1 MAKRKSQNRSAAR
14 NGNVTLREGDVT
26 TLGDEVTRGLGDIRL
41 MHPPGTTPITPAS
54 MISIEAIAG
63 HGHLIEG
70 IGIDWGSGGGCLSIM
85 AARTPGVTR
94 VVGLEIDETNVSVA
108 RRNARLNGVE
118 EKVKFIRSG
127 SYSPFEDGDRRSLE
141 SLRGRTDFMIANP
154 ISSDD
159 DDGFG
164 YRRTVLSGARDFLR
178 DGGRV
183 FLSISY
189 QYGRRRIA
197 GLERDVPGFFHEG
210 ILARSACVPF
220 DLGRTDL
227 LNCLKVYA
235 REESRGGFEYEFCN
249 PLRQAQAM
257 NARDSLAFYE
267 RTGRSPLSQWQTH
280 LFTYHPDRL

>member
-1 MAKRKSQNRSAAR
+1 
-14 NGNVTLREGDVT
+14 
-26 TLGDEVTRGLGDIRL
+26 

-54 MISIEAIAG
+54 MISVEAIAG
-63 HGHLIEG
+63 HGHLLEG
-70 IGIDWGSGGGCLSIM
+70 TGIDWGSGGGCLSIM
-85 AARTPGVTR
+85 AARTSGVTC

-118 EKVKFIRSG
+118 EKVKFMLSD
-127 SYSPFEDGDRRSLE
+127 SYAPFADPDRRSLDA
-141 SLRGRTDFMIANP
+141 LKGCADFLVANP
-154 ISSDD
+154 ISSQD

-164 YRRTVLSGARDFLR
+164 YRRTVLRGAKEFLR

-197 GLERDVPGFFHEG
+197 GLERDVPGFYHEG
-210 ILARSACVPF
+210 ILARSECVPF
-220 DLGRTDL
+220 DLGRPDL

-235 REESRGGFEYEFCN
+235 REESRGGMGYEFCN
-249 PLRQAQAM
+249 PLRRAQAM

-280 LFTYHPDRL
+280 LFRYLPDRP

>member
-1 MAKRKSQNRSAAR
+1 MAKRRRSERTASESDDSFPRKSN
-14 NGNVTLREGDVT
+14 ET
-26 TLGDEVTRGLGDIRL
+26 TLGDDVTGGLGEIKL

-54 MISIEAIAG
+54 RISIEAIAG
-63 HGHLIEG
+63 HGHLLEG
-70 IGIDWGSGGGCLSIM
+70 TGIDWGSGGGCLSIM

-94 VVGLEIDETNVSVA
+94 VVGLEIDGTNVSVA
-108 RRNARLNGVE
+108 RRNARLNGVQE
-118 EKVKFIRSG
+118 RVAFLRSD
-127 SYSPFEDGDRRSLE
+127 SYTPFADCDRRSLE
-141 SLRGRTDFMIANP
+141 ALRGRADFLIANP
-154 ISSDD
+154 ISSED

-164 YRRTVLSGARDFLR
+164 YRRTVLRGAREFLR
-178 DGGRV
+178 AGGRV
-183 FLSISY
+183 YLSISY
-189 QYGRRRIA
+189 QYGRRRIS

-235 REESRGGFEYEFCN
+235 REEYRGGFEYEFCN
-249 PLRQAQAM
+249 PLRRSQAM

-280 LFTYHPDRL
+280 LFRYSPDRS

>member
-1 MAKRKSQNRSAAR
+1 MAKRRR
-14 NGNVTLREGDVT
+14 NEPTASGSNDSFSRKRGET
-26 TLGDEVTRGLGDIRL
+26 TLDNAVTGGLGEIRL

-54 MISIEAIAG
+54 MISIEAIG
-63 HGHLIEG
+63 NHKHLLSG

-85 AARTPGVTR
+85 AARTPGVDR
-94 VVGLEIDETNVSVA
+94 VVGLEIDETNLSVA

-118 EKVKFIRSG
+118 EKVAFMHSD
-127 SYSPFEDGDRRSLE
+127 SYTPSADGDRRSLE
-141 SLRGRTDFMIANP
+141 SVSGRADFLIANP
-154 ISSDD
+154 DASKD

-164 YRRTVLSGARDFLR
+164 YRRAVLCGARKYLR

-210 ILARSACVPF
+210 ILARSVCVPF

-235 REESRGGFEYEFCN
+235 REESRGGLGYEFCN
-249 PLRQAQAM
+249 PLRRSQAM

-280 LFTYHPDRL
+280 LFRYFPDRL

>member
-1 MAKRKSQNRSAAR
+1 MAKRKLQNRTAAR
-14 NGNVTLREGDVT
+14 NGDASLRVGDVT
-26 TLGDEVTRGLGDIRL
+26 TLGDEITRGLGEITL
-41 MHPPGTTPITPAS
+41 VHPPGTTPITPAS
-54 MISIEAIAG
+54 MISVEAIAG
-63 HGHLIEG
+63 HGHLLEG
-70 IGIDWGSGGGCLSIM
+70 VGIDWGSGGGCLSVM
-85 AARTPGVTR
+85 AARTSGVTR

-108 RRNARLNGVE
+108 QRNARLNGVE
-118 EKVKFIRSG
+118 EKVEFLRSD
-127 SYSPFEDGDRRSLE
+127 SYSPFADGDRRTLE
-141 SLRGRTDFMIANP
+141 SLKGRADFLIANP
-154 ISSDD
+154 ISSED

-164 YRRTVLSGARDFLR
+164 YRRTVLRGAREFLR

-220 DLGRTDL
+220 DLRRSDL

-235 REESRGGFEYEFCN
+235 REESRGGLGYEFCN
-249 PLRQAQAM
+249 PLRRAQAM
-257 NARDSLAFYE
+257 DARDSLAFYE

-280 LFTYHPDRL
+280 LFRYLPRRL

>member
-1 MAKRKSQNRSAAR
+1 MAKRGRNERTASGSDDSFPRKSN
-14 NGNVTLREGDVT
+14 ET
-26 TLGDEVTRGLGDIRL
+26 TLGDEVTAGLGEITL

-63 HGHLIEG
+63 HGHLLEG
-70 IGIDWGSGGGCLSIM
+70 SGIDWGSGGGCLSIM

-108 RRNARLNGVE
+108 RRNARLNGVGGRVE
-118 EKVKFIRSG
+118 FMRSD
-127 SYSPFEDGDRRSLE
+127 SYAPFADGDRRTLE
-141 SLRGRTDFMIANP
+141 SLKGRADFLIANP
-154 ISSDD
+154 ISSED

-164 YRRTVLSGARDFLR
+164 YRRTVLRGAREFLR
-178 DGGRV
+178 DGGLV

-220 DLGRTDL
+220 DLGRPDL
-227 LNCLKVYA
+227 LNALKVYA
-235 REESRGGFEYEFCN
+235 REESRGGFKYEFCN
-249 PLRQAQAM
+249 PLRRSQAM
-257 NARDSLAFYE
+257 NAGDSLAFYE

-280 LFTYHPDRL
+280 LFRYLPHRL

>member
-1 MAKRKSQNRSAAR
+1 MAKRMPDERTVSGNDDSYPRKR
-14 NGNVTLREGDVT
+14 NET
-26 TLGDEVTRGLGDIRL
+26 TLGDEVTRGLGEIRL

-54 MISIEAIAG
+54 MISVEAIAG
-63 HGHLIEG
+63 HGHLLKG
-70 IGIDWGSGGGCLSIM
+70 NGIDWGSGGGCLSIV

-118 EKVKFIRSG
+118 GRVEFMRSD
-127 SYSPFEDGDRRSLE
+127 SYAPFVDCDRRSLDA
-141 SLRGRTDFMIANP
+141 LKGGADFLIANP
-154 ISSDD
+154 ISSED

-164 YRRTVLSGARDFLR
+164 YRRTVLRGAREFLR

-189 QYGRRRIA
+189 QYGRLRIA

-210 ILARSACVPF
+210 ILARSECVPF
-220 DLGRTDL
+220 DLRRTDL

-235 REESRGGFEYEFCN
+235 REESRGGLKYEFCN
-249 PLRQAQAM
+249 PIRRSQAM

-280 LFTYHPDRL
+280 LFRYLPDRL

>member
-1 MAKRKSQNRSAAR
+1 MASGSDDSF
-14 NGNVTLREGDVT
+14 LRTSNET
-26 TLGDEVTRGLGDIRL
+26 TLGDEITRGLGEITL
-41 MHPPGTTPITPAS
+41 THPPGTTPITPAS
-54 MISIEAIAG
+54 MISVEAIAG
-63 HGHLIEG
+63 HGHLLEG
-70 IGIDWGSGGGCLSIM
+70 TGIDWGSGGGCLSIM
-85 AARTPGVTR
+85 AVRTPGVTR
-94 VVGLEIDETNVSVA
+94 VVGLEIDAENVSVA
-108 RRNARLNGVE
+108 TRNARLNGVE
-118 EKVKFIRSG
+118 EKVEFLRSD
-127 SYSPFEDGDRRSLE
+127 SYRPFADGDRRTLE
-141 SLRGRTDFMIANP
+141 SLKGRADFLIANLDA
-154 ISSDD
+154 SED

-164 YRRTVLSGARDFLR
+164 YRRTVLRGAREFLR

-197 GLERDVPGFFHEG
+197 GLGRDVPGFVHEG

-235 REESRGGFEYEFCN
+235 REESRGGLGYEFCD
-249 PLRQAQAM
+249 PLRRSQTM

-280 LFTYHPDRL
+280 LFRYLPDRL

>member
-1 MAKRKSQNRSAAR
+1 MAKRRR
-14 NGNVTLREGDVT
+14 NERNASGGDDSFLRKRNET
-26 TLGDEVTRGLGDIRL
+26 TLGDDVTRGLGEIKL
-41 MHPPGTTPITPAS
+41 VHPRDTTPITPAS
-54 MISIEAIAG
+54 MISVEAIAG
-63 HGHLIEG
+63 NGHLLEG
-70 IGIDWGSGGGCLSIM
+70 VGIDWGSGGGCLSIM

-94 VVGLEIDETNVSVA
+94 VVGLEIDESNVSVA
-108 RRNARLNGVE
+108 RRNASLNGVE
-118 EKVKFIRSG
+118 GKVEFMRSD
-127 SYSPFEDGDRRSLE
+127 SYSPFVDGDRRTLE
-141 SLRGRTDFMIANP
+141 SLKGRTDFLIANP

-164 YRRTVLSGARDFLR
+164 YRRTVLRGAREFLR

-197 GLERDVPGFFHEG
+197 RLERDVPGFFHEG

-220 DLGRTDL
+220 DLGRPDL
-227 LNCLKVYA
+227 LNCLNVYA
-235 REESRGGFEYEFCN
+235 REESRGGMGYEFCN
-249 PLRQAQAM
+249 PLRRAQAM

-280 LFTYHPDRL
+280 LFRYLPHRL

>member
-1 MAKRKSQNRSAAR
+1 
-14 NGNVTLREGDVT
+14 
-26 TLGDEVTRGLGDIRL
+26 
-41 MHPPGTTPITPAS
+41 
-54 MISIEAIAG
+54 
-63 HGHLIEG
+63 
-70 IGIDWGSGGGCLSIM
+70 M
-85 AARTPGVTR
+85 AARTSGVTR
-94 VVGLEIDETNVSVA
+94 VVGLEIDESNVSVA

-118 EKVKFIRSG
+118 EKVKFMRSD
-127 SYSPFEDGDRRSLE
+127 SYAPFADGDRRSLDA
-141 SLRGRTDFMIANP
+141 LKGRADFMIANP

-164 YRRTVLSGARDFLR
+164 YRRTVLRGAREFLR

-210 ILARSACVPF
+210 VLARSECVPF
-220 DLGRTDL
+220 DLRRSDL

-235 REESRGGFEYEFCN
+235 REESRGGLGYEFCN
-249 PLRQAQAM
+249 PLRRAQAM
-257 NARDSLAFYE
+257 DARDSLAFYE

-280 LFTYHPDRL
+280 LFRYLPHRL

>member
-1 MAKRKSQNRSAAR
+1 MADRR
-14 NGNVTLREGDVT
+14 REERTASSIGDVSLQEGNET
-26 TLGDEVTRGLGDIRL
+26 TLGDDLTHGLGEIRL
-41 MHPPGTTPITPAS
+41 LHPPGTTPITPAS
-54 MISIEAIAG
+54 MISIEAIGG
-63 HGHLIEG
+63 HKHLLEG
-70 IGIDWGSGGGCLSIM
+70 IGIDWGSGGGCLSVM
-85 AARTPGVTR
+85 AARAPGVDR

-118 EKVKFIRSG
+118 EKVAFMQSD
-127 SYSPFEDGDRRSLE
+127 SYTPFADGDMRSFE
-141 SLRGRTDFMIANP
+141 SLSGRADFLIANP
-154 ISSDD
+154 DASED

-164 YRRTVLSGARDFLR
+164 YRRAVLRGARKYLR

-220 DLGRTDL
+220 DLRRPDL

-235 REESRGGFEYEFCN
+235 REESRGGLEFEFCN
-249 PLRQAQAM
+249 PLRRSQAM
-257 NARDSLAFYE
+257 NARDSLALYE

-280 LFTYHPDRL
+280 LFRYFPDRL